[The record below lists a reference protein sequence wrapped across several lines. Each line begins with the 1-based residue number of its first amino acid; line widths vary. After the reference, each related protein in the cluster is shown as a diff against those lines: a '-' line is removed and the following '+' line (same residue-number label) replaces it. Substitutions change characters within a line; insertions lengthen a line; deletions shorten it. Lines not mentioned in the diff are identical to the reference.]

1 MKTWVLNP
9 PYLKHY
15 SRAQRS
21 PAVTKSGTIYFPMW
35 LAYCVGYLEKNGIDT
50 MFTDAPAEGTSHD
63 EVIAQAVKLKPGLV
77 IMDTS
82 TPSIDND
89 VEFAAKLKQVLPD
102 VFICL
107 VGTHASATV
116 DESFAA
122 GPAVDGIARN
132 EYELTM
138 LDLARAIEKDGR
150 HADLAKIAGLHF
162 RKGDQIVHN
171 PDRAFTL
178 EVEDIPW
185 VSKTYQKYLK
195 IEDYFNPNALFPMVT
210 ILSGRGCPFSCTF
223 CVYPQTVGGK
233 RYRYRAVKDV
243 VDEME
248 FITQAFPHA
257 KSIFFEDDTLTLN
270 KNRCIELS
278 EEIIRRKVKIS
289 WTCNSRIDTDFET
302 LKKMHEA
309 GLRQVCV
316 GFESGSQEVLDV
328 MKKGT
333 KVEKMV
339 TFMEGA
345 RKAGVLVHGCFM
357 FGFLNDND
365 KTVKETVDMALKLNP
380 DTAQFYPLMVYPG
393 TEAYN
398 QYKAKGWLT
407 KSKFA
412 DWLTPEGLHS
422 CVVRNERFSPEELVR
437 LCDDARRKFYLRPSY
452 WAYKAKQLVRH
463 PREIR
468 RTAKSARTFV
478 KYLWAGSKV

>member
-9 PYLKHY
+9 PFLKNY

-50 MFTDAPAEGTSHD
+50 MFNDAPAEGTTHED
-63 EVIAQAVKLKPGLV
+63 VIAQGIKLNPGLV

-89 VEFAAKLKQVLPD
+89 LEFAAKLKAAIPG

-107 VGTHASATV
+107 VGTHASATTE
-116 DESFAA
+116 ESLVT
-122 GPAVDGIARN
+122 GPAIDAVAKN

-138 LDLARAIEKDGR
+138 LDLARALQADGR
-150 HADLAKIAGLHF
+150 NADLSKIPGLHF
-162 RKGDQIVHN
+162 RQGDKIIHN
-171 PDRAFTL
+171 PDRPFTL

-185 VSKTYQKYLK
+185 VSKTYKKYLN

-210 ILSGRGCPFSCTF
+210 LLSGRGCPFSCTF

-233 RYRYRAVKDV
+233 RYRYRDVKDM

-248 FITQAFPHA
+248 YIVREFPNA

-270 KNRCIELS
+270 QKRCVELS

-289 WTCNSRIDTDFET
+289 WTCNSRIDTDYET

-316 GFESGSQEVLDV
+316 GFESGSQEVLDG

-333 KVEKMV
+333 KVEKMMS
-339 TFMEGA
+339 FMDGA
-345 RKAGVLVHGCFM
+345 RRAGVLVHGCFM
-357 FGFLNDND
+357 FGFLNDTD
-365 KTVKETVDMALKLNP
+365 KTVKETLDVALQLNP

-407 KSKFA
+407 KAKYSE
-412 DWLTPEGLHS
+412 WLTPEGLHS
-422 CVVRNERFSPEELVR
+422 CVIRNERFSPEELVR

-452 WAYKAKQLVRH
+452 WAYKARQLVRH
-463 PREIR
+463 PKEIR
-468 RTAKSARTFV
+468 RTMKSARTFA